1 MKLYVS
7 FYQRAPRRSL
17 GTTTFFLALNLQVGS
32 RGPCPLGELV
42 VFEKYSGKSFRGECG
57 CSPGYNQGLILL
69 ILCFAITDVA
79 TARTFTTT
87 NHLNLK
93 IKMFFFFI
101 FVFSIQLT
109 VNKCLIN
116 FADNWIRTADFWY
129 RN

>member
-93 IKMFFFFI
+93 IKMAFFKKMGHFWSL
-101 FVFSIQLT
+101 FSLFLSFQ
-109 VNKCLIN
+109 
-116 FADNWIRTADFWY
+116 Y
-129 RN
+129 S